1 MGATIKAQLKL
12 DLLDKSKIFQGKK
25 HNYYDIIIYVN
36 DETRF
41 GNNVT
46 IIDKM
51 SKEDSDNGVKKN
63 YIGEGKVVS
72 VKGNVVRAERDDD
85 SQQSQAVAQEDDL
98 PF

>member
-1 MGATIKAQLKL
+1 MSATIHAKLKL
-12 DLLDKSKIFQGKK
+12 DLLDKSKIIKGKK
-25 HNYYDIIIYVN
+25 HNYYDVTLFIN
-36 DETRF
+36 DETRY